1 MRTQRCSVLAGL
13 ALGVA
18 GWGVLGSAGAA
29 AAAGEPLTLAAAAER
44 ALAAHPSL
52 SALRARG
59 DDAAAAL
66 GEAAA
71 GGRIAAR
78 WLTTLT
84 EHQEPMLVSPIHS
97 FGPGQIPP
105 FDETLIQSTVSAQV
119 SLWDAGARR
128 SRIDAARA
136 QQAATLAGLSAAE
149 QQLLARVAAAYVEVL
164 TRRQVLAAAESRRGA
179 VAAELERVGRLLAVG
194 KVAEVENLRGEAA
207 LAGAEAELARLGSA
221 LDFAERELAR
231 LIGAAPEETRA
242 AALEPLG
249 AFAAPLPPREA
260 LLEAA
265 LEGSPEVAAA
275 RLQIAAAEAGRRLA
289 RAAYYPDLR
298 VNAALQEFGSGD
310 GHAATEWNAGFTL
323 AVPLWDG
330 GVTGQRVARAEAQ
343 RAEAEARLESAR
355 LEVASAVDRALA
367 ALDAARART
376 GALERA
382 AARLAEV
389 ARVQQLLL
397 DAGAGTQIDYLA
409 AESELAAIRASL
421 YEAQSATVLARVE
434 LGRILAQLSP
444 AFLAAHLAAE
454 MRP

>member
-1 MRTQRCSVLAGL
+1 MRTKRCPVLAWL
-13 ALGVA
+13 AFGMAV
-18 GWGVLGSAGAA
+18 WGASGSGAA
-29 AAAGEPLTLAAAAER
+29 AAEPLSLAAAAER
-44 ALAAHPSL
+44 ALAAHPSVA
-52 SALRARG
+52 ALRARG
-59 DDAAAAL
+59 NAAAEAL
-66 GEAAA
+66 GEAEA

-84 EHQEPMLVSPIHS
+84 EHEEAMLVSPIHS
-97 FGPGQIPP
+97 FGPGQIPT

-136 QQAATLAGLSAAE
+136 QQGATLAGLSAAE

-194 KVAEVENLRGEAA
+194 KVAEVESLRGQAA
-207 LAGAEAELARLGSA
+207 LAGAEAELARLAST
-221 LDFAERELAR
+221 LDLAERELAR
-231 LIGAAPEETRA
+231 LIGASPEETRA
-242 AALEPLG
+242 TALEPLAG
-249 AFAAPLPPREA
+249 AFAATLPPREA
-260 LLEAA
+260 LLETA
-265 LEGSPEVAAA
+265 LAGNPEVAAA
-275 RLQIAAAEAGRRLA
+275 RQEIAAAEAGRRLA
-289 RAAYYPDLR
+289 RSAYYPDLR
-298 VNAALQEFGSGD
+298 VNAALQEFGSSD

-330 GVTGQRVARAEAQ
+330 GVTGRRVARAEAQ
-343 RAEAEARLESAR
+343 RAEAEARLELAR
-355 LEVASAVDRALA
+355 LDVASAVDRALA
-367 ALDAARART
+367 ALDEARARA
-376 GALERA
+376 GALDRA

-397 DAGAGTQIDYLA
+397 DAGSGTQIDYLA
-409 AESELAAIRASL
+409 AEAELAATRASL
-421 YEAQSATVLARVE
+421 YEAQSATLLARVE

-444 AFLAAHLAAE
+444 AFLASHLAAE